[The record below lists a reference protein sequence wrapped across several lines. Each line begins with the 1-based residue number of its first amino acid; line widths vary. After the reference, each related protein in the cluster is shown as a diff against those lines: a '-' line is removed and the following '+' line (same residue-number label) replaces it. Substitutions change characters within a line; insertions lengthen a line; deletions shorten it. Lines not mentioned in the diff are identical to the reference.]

1 MLTTIMVLVFSGVF
15 IVIVLLMVA
24 SGTGASQQ
32 AKQALANLDAA
43 LASGSRPESRDQI
56 IDIRKN
62 ELLSAIPW
70 INRWLL
76 KIEVAPR
83 ARTLLYQAGLKWTA
97 GSLVL
102 MSVACLL
109 IPAYLIYLRTGV
121 IIFAMLIGLLAG
133 FAPLAFVLHKRKQR
147 FNQIEQEL
155 PESLDLMVSALRA
168 GHSLVA
174 ALRLVAYE
182 SPEPICGEF
191 RICFDEQNYGL
202 ELRSAMENMVSR
214 VPLQDLRI
222 VVTAILIQKESGGNL
237 AEVLDKAAYL
247 IRERFRL
254 RRQVRVHTAQGRM
267 TGWILSCLPLILG
280 VALYLL
286 NPVTMSLLWT
296 RPIGVKLLY
305 TSAVM
310 TVTGALIIRK
320 IVNMEV

>member
-1 MLTTIMVLVFSGVF
+1 MTLILVLVFLSVF
-15 IVIVLLMVA
+15 VVIALVLTA

-32 AKQALANLDAA
+32 AKQVIANLDAA
-43 LASGSRPESRDQI
+43 LASGRMESRDQI
-56 IDIRKN
+56 VDIRKD
-62 ELLSAIPW
+62 EMLSAIPW

-76 KIEVAPR
+76 KMELAPR
-83 ARTLLYQAGLKWTA
+83 VRTLLYQAGLKWTA
-97 GSLVL
+97 GGLIL
-102 MSVACLL
+102 MSTACFA
-109 IPAYLIYLRTGV
+109 IPAYLAYLRSGAV
-121 IIFAMLIGLLAG
+121 IFALLIGLLFG
-133 FAPLAFVLHKRKQR
+133 FAPLAFVFYKRGQR

-182 SPEPICGEF
+182 SPQPISGEF

-202 ELRSAMENMVSR
+202 ELRTAMDNLVTR

-237 AEVLDKAAYL
+237 AEVLDKASYV

-267 TGWILSCLPLILG
+267 TGWILSFLPLVLG
-280 VALYLL
+280 LALYFV
-286 NPVTMSLLWT
+286 NPQTMSILWT
-296 RPIGVKLLY
+296 RPIGIKLLY
-305 TSAVM
+305 ASGTM
-310 TVTGALIIRK
+310 TIVGALIIRK